1 MPNKG
6 DLLVIALMLG
16 TILLLNL
23 FATRAVLRDDLS
35 ERGQRIAQIL
45 MVWLFPL
52 LGALL
57 VLAVHR
63 APQKPSGQ
71 YRDRGSEDHAFD
83 ATGRRP
89 GLSDVIDD

>member
-1 MPNKG
+1 MANKG
-6 DLLVIALMLG
+6 DLLVIALIFG

-23 FATRAVLRDDLS
+23 MATRAVLGDDLS
-35 ERGQRIAQIL
+35 GRGQRIAQL
-45 MVWLFPL
+45 AMVWLFPL

-63 APQKPSGQ
+63 KPQKPSGQ
-71 YRDRGSEDHAFD
+71 YRGSGSEDSAFD

-89 GLSDVIDD
+89 GLFDD